1 MIVLPESISLDK
13 AEKILSEVHANAE
26 FQLHLGASIK
36 SLYELSEAL
45 DIISEDSF
53 NHHVTK
59 QKNDF
64 ASWIKDVLGDNKLA
78 HQVEK
83 MKKRKDISDAVK
95 LRIKELERVS
105 YHSMLG
111 DEVKAG
117 AREFL
122 AGVIVG
128 FIIGVIVHVL
138 VA

>member
-1 MIVLPESISLDK
+1 MPESISLEK
-13 AEKILSEVHANAE
+13 AEKILSEVHPNRE
-26 FQLHLGASIK
+26 FKLHLGANLK

-45 DIISEDSF
+45 DIMSEASF
-53 NHHVTK
+53 SHHVTK

-64 ASWIKDVLGDNKLA
+64 ASWIRDVIGDTKLA
-78 HQVEK
+78 HHVDK
-83 MKKRKDISDAVK
+83 MNKKKDISDAVK

-111 DEVKAG
+111 DELRAG

-128 FIIGVIVHVL
+128 FIVGVIVHVL
-138 VA
+138 VG